1 MNTVLESTPVW
12 GQELVHFRGRHV
24 TLSVTASTA
33 VHINWYKSIWVR
45 ISYGTFWKMHI
56 FRLQDLCSLYWV
68 HPQWGLL
75 FQPNASDAG
84 VVHGPHVKK
93 RCSGRNLEDTIHKR
107 GFPGDSV
114 VKNLPAMQKM
124 QETWVWS
131 LGQEDTLEESMATQS
146 SILAW
151 RIPHTEVP
159 SGYSP

>member
-1 MNTVLESTPVW
+1 
-12 GQELVHFRGRHV
+12 
-24 TLSVTASTA
+24 
-33 VHINWYKSIWVR
+33 
-45 ISYGTFWKMHI
+45 MHI

-124 QETWVWS
+124 QETRVQSVGWK
-131 LGQEDTLEESMATQS
+131 DPLEEGMQPTPVFLPGESNAQYRLS
-146 SILAW
+146 LA
-151 RIPHTEVP
+151 
-159 SGYSP
+159 GYSP